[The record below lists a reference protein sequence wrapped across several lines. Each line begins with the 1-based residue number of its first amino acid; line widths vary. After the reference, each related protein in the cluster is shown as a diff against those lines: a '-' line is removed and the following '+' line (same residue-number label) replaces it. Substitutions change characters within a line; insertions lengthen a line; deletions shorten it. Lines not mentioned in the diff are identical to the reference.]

1 MQKAYKLPSPY
12 ITTKSIYPE
21 EFITISEFG
30 KACKSNHLKV
40 KNKRFKAGKNGRGRL
55 TFTLADDPKNISR
68 PVLVS
73 FKGVSTYGVTKFR
86 NLETDDGEKSKDEG
100 DSKEDKKKKKN
111 HGSWSIAFSV
121 DENPRLGDLADH
133 VDKLVTETVKPHLE
147 RIYEE
152 LCSWDKDQDTPT
164 TVYRKA
170 ARSSSSDPSKY
181 LRLTVQAGKTE
192 FGPKDKFD
200 KVVPLDQFAQE
211 TPGPYQIVMQLSHL
225 DITFK
230 ESVLSI
236 GPIMYARM
244 VRPAFDATTKKRKFR
259 DDKENDA

>member
-12 ITTKSIYPE
+12 ITNKSVYPE

-30 KACKSNHLKV
+30 KACKANHVKA
-40 KNKRFKAGKNGRGRL
+40 KNKKFKAGKNGRGRL

-73 FKGVSTYGVTKFR
+73 FKGVSTYGVSKFK
-86 NLETDDGEKSKDEG
+86 TADTGDSEKTKDEG
-100 DSKEDKKKKKN
+100 ESKEEKKKKKN
-111 HGSWSIAFSV
+111 AGSWSIAFSLE
-121 DENPRLGDLADH
+121 ENPKLSDLADH
-133 VDKLVTETVKPHLE
+133 VDKLVVDTVKPHIE
-147 RIYEE
+147 KIYEE
-152 LCSWDKDQDTPT
+152 LCNWDKDQDTPT

-170 ARSSSSDPSKY
+170 ARSTSSDPSKY
-181 LRLTVQAGKTE
+181 LRLTVQVGKTE

-200 KVVPLDQFAQE
+200 KIVSLDQFDQE

-225 DITFK
+225 DITYK
-230 ESVLSI
+230 DSVVSI

-244 VRPAFDATTKKRKFR
+244 VRPAFEATTKKRKFR
-259 DDKENDA
+259 DDKDNDA